1 MFEFSI
7 GIAIGLLGF
16 ATGIFTVLSLVE
28 KPIWRL
34 MRLPYSTTVS
44 DETARTIHQALKRV
58 IHLLPPTMITT
69 MLSVSFILAYN
80 LFINRFETPYL
91 IVSAVFFTQFVLVA
105 SLLKK
110 RINDVDN
117 TPSDGEIRAVRK
129 GLGALARLHHQG
141 LVMVFSTIL
150 AIWVLLPST

>member
-1 MFEFSI
+1 MFDFSI
-7 GIAIGLLGF
+7 GVTIGLLGF

-28 KPIWRL
+28 KPVWRL
-34 MRLPYSTTVS
+34 MRLPHSTSVS

-69 MLSVSFILAYN
+69 MLSVSILLGFN
-80 LFINRFETPYL
+80 LVSSNFEMPYV
-91 IVSAVFFTQFVLVA
+91 IVSAVFFVQFIFVA

-117 TPSDGEIRAVRK
+117 TPSNGEISAVRT

-141 LVMVFSTIL
+141 LLMVFSTLL
-150 AIWVLLPST
+150 AIWILLPSA